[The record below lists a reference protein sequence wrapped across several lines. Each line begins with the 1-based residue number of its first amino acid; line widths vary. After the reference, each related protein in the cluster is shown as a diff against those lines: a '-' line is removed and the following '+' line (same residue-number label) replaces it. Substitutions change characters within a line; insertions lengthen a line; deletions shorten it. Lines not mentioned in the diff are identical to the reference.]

1 MPRTHTYTLA
11 TDWTGNT
18 GQGTA
23 SYTAYGR
30 EYRATSG
37 SKPPIFGSSDPA
49 FRGNGLRWSP
59 EDLLVAALS
68 SCHQLWYLHMCAD
81 NGICVLDYHDDAT
94 GTMVEGRNER
104 GHFTRV
110 QLRPRVT
117 IREDGDTAKAEA
129 LHQAAHEA
137 CFIANSV
144 NFTVDVS
151 PVILTAPAPAAPGVE
166 LRAP

>member
-1 MPRTHTYTLA
+1 MPRTHHYTLA

-18 GQGTA
+18 GQGTT

-49 FRGNGLRWSP
+49 FRGNAMRWSP
-59 EDLLVAALS
+59 EDLLVASLS

-81 NGICVLDYHDDAT
+81 HGIVVLEYHDDAS
-94 GTMVEGRNER
+94 GTMVEERNAR

-110 QLRPRVT
+110 QLRPRVV
-117 IREDGDTAKAEA
+117 IREGCDAALAEQ
-129 LHQAAHEA
+129 LHSAAHEA

-144 NFTVDVS
+144 NFPVDVA
-151 PVILTAPAPAAPGVE
+151 PVILTAKPPAAPG
-166 LRAP
+166 